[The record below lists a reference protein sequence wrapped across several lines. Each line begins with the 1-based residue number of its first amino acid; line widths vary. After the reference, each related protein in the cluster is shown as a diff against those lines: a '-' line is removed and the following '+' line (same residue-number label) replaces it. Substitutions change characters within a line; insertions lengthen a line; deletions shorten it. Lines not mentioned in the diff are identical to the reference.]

1 MSWRSPLRPLRNA
14 VRALRRR
21 ATGQPEREGP
31 APERVGL
38 GERTLRTLIDNL
50 PDLIYVKDAGG
61 RFVVANVA
69 VARQMGTTPEQL
81 LGKSDHDFYPPE
93 LARQYQSDELEV
105 MRTGESLI
113 NREETSVD
121 ADGNRIVI
129 LTTKVALRGSDGRA
143 AGMVGIGRNITERV
157 RAEADVRAAREQ
169 AEAANRSKSEFV
181 ANMSH
186 EIRTPMNGVVG
197 MTDLLLQTELDDV
210 QREYAETIRDS
221 ARALLTV
228 INDILDFSKIE
239 AGKLDL
245 ELIDFDLRATV
256 EDLAR
261 LIAFQAHNKGL
272 ELTVALDPSLPDLV
286 RGDPSRIR
294 QVLTNLGSNA
304 VKFTARGE
312 VSLDLRVLEADAEQ
326 ILVRFEVRDTG
337 IGISPEGLRRLFQP
351 FSQVDAS
358 TTRRYGGTGLG
369 LSIVRRLADLM
380 GGEVGVESREGAG
393 STFWFTARLAHASA
407 APLPAPRMLPIALRG
422 RRVLAVDDNLT
433 NLKILK
439 RQLQLFGIEP
449 ATTRSAGE
457 ALEAMRRAALAGQPF
472 EIALIDHDMPGCNG
486 ADLGR
491 QINADPSL
499 SSARLVV
506 LTSSAQRPESSR
518 FAQLGFAGFL
528 IKPVAQDDL
537 LECLML
543 VLGASAD
550 DWHAQSHPIVT
561 EEQLRFRR
569 ANGPKRR
576 VLVAEDNTVNQKVA
590 VFTLQKLGYQADVV
604 TNGAEAVEAWKTGSY
619 DAILMDCQMPVL
631 DGYAATREIRRL
643 QRSDEPAVPI
653 VALTA
658 HAMQG
663 ADAACRAAG
672 MDDYV
677 TKPIDREHLR
687 KCLERLLA
695 EPRART
701 TKA

>member
-1 MSWRSPLRPLRNA
+1 MRWRSPLLALADA
-14 VRALRRR
+14 VRGLYRQAARPPRV
-21 ATGQPEREGP
+21 PEAPP
-31 APERVGL
+31 AAAGL
-38 GERTLRTLIDNL
+38 DDRTLRTLIDNL
-50 PDLIYVKDAGG
+50 PDFIYVKDAAG
-61 RFVVANVA
+61 RFIVANVA
-69 VARQMGTTPEQL
+69 VARQMGTTPEKL
-81 LGKSDHDFYPPE
+81 LGRSDHDFYPEE
-93 LARQYQSDELEV
+93 LARQYHADELKV

-113 NREETSVD
+113 NREETGVD
-121 ADGNRIVI
+121 QAGKHSVI
-129 LTTKVALRGSDGRA
+129 LTTKVALRSADGRTT
-143 AGMVGIGRNITERV
+143 GVVGIGRNITERV
-157 RAEADVRAAREQ
+157 RAEAEVRAAREQ

-197 MTDLLLQTELDDV
+197 MTDLLLQTELDEV

-221 ARALLTV
+221 AHALLTV

-256 EDLAR
+256 EDLSR
-261 LIAFQAHNKGL
+261 LLAFQAHNKGL
-272 ELTVALDPSLPDLV
+272 ELTVSLDPLLPDVV

-304 VKFTARGE
+304 VKFTAQGE
-312 VSLDLRVLEADAEQ
+312 VSLDVRVLETDAEQ

-337 IGISPEGLRRLFQP
+337 IGISAEGVERLFQP

-369 LSIVRRLADLM
+369 LSIVRRLAELM
-380 GGEVGVESREGAG
+380 GGEVGVESRVGEG
-393 STFWFTARLAHASA
+393 SQFWFTARLAPASVSGR
-407 APLPAPRMLPIALRG
+407 PAVRMVPVALRG

-449 ATTRSAGE
+449 TTTRSAAE
-457 ALEAMRRAALAGQPF
+457 ALEAMRRAAREGLPY

-491 QINADPSL
+491 QINADPPL
-499 SSARLVV
+499 NSARLVV

-569 ANGPKRR
+569 VSGPKRR
-576 VLVAEDNTVNQKVA
+576 ILVAEDNTVNQKVA
-590 VFTLQKLGYQADVV
+590 LFTLQKLGYQADVV
-604 TNGAEAVEAWKTGSY
+604 TNGAEAVEAWKTGDY

-643 QRSDEPAVPI
+643 QGGEDRVPI

-663 ADAACRAAG
+663 ADADCRAAG

-677 TKPIDREHLR
+677 TKPLDREQLR
-687 KCLERLLA
+687 RCLERLLA
-695 EPRART
+695 ERSSSKT
-701 TKA
+701 HG

>member
-1 MSWRSPLRPLRNA
+1 MPWRSPLNRIDNA
-14 VRALRRR
+14 VRALLGL
-21 ATGQPEREGP
+21 TGSPSERPDAAREI
-31 APERVGL
+31 AGL
-38 GERTLRTLIDNL
+38 GDRTLRTLIDNL
-50 PDLIYVKDAGG
+50 PDFIYVKDGSG
-61 RFVVANVA
+61 RFVVANIA
-69 VARQMGTTPEQL
+69 VARQMGTTPEKL
-81 LGKSDHDFYPPE
+81 IGKSDHDFYPPE
-93 LARQYQSDELEV
+93 LARQYRSDEIEV
-105 MRTGESLI
+105 MRTGQSLI

-121 ADGNRIVI
+121 KLANQSVI
-129 LTTKVALRGSDGRA
+129 LTTKVALRGADGRT
-143 AGMVGIGRNITERV
+143 AGVVGIGRNITERV
-157 RAEADVRAAREQ
+157 RAEAEVRAAREQ

-197 MTDLLLQTELDDV
+197 MTDLLLQTELDEV

-221 ARALLTV
+221 AHALLTV

-256 EDLAR
+256 EDLSR

-272 ELTVALDPSLPDLV
+272 ELTVSLDPSLPDLV

-312 VSLDLRVLEADAEQ
+312 VSLEVRVLETDAEQ
-326 ILVRFEVRDTG
+326 ILVRFDVRDTG
-337 IGISPEGLRRLFQP
+337 IGISPEGVHRLFQP

-380 GGEVGVESREGAG
+380 GGEVGVESREGVG
-393 STFWFTARLAHASA
+393 STFWFTARLAPGSV
-407 APLPAPRMLPIALRG
+407 PVLPAVRMMPIALRG

-439 RQLQLFGIEP
+439 RQLQLFGIE
-449 ATTRSAGE
+449 ATTTRSAGE
-457 ALEAMRRAALAGQPF
+457 ALEAMRRAALAGLPF

-491 QINADPSL
+491 QINADPAL
-499 SSARLVV
+499 NSARLVV

-528 IKPVAQDDL
+528 VKPVAQDDL
-537 LECLML
+537 LECLMV
-543 VLGASAD
+543 VLGSTAD
-550 DWHAQSHPIVT
+550 DWHTQSHPIVT
-561 EEQLRFRR
+561 EERLRSRR
-569 ANGPKRR
+569 ATGQKRR
-576 VLVAEDNTVNQKVA
+576 ILVAEDNTVNQKVA

-604 TNGAEAVEAWKTGSY
+604 TNGAEAVEAWKTGDY

-643 QRSDEPAVPI
+643 QPEGESPVPI

-658 HAMQG
+658 HAMRG
-663 ADAACRAAG
+663 ADAECRAAG

-677 TKPIDREHLR
+677 TKPIDREQLR
-687 KCLERLLA
+687 MCLERLLA
-695 EPRART
+695 EAAT
-701 TKA
+701 DKTDE